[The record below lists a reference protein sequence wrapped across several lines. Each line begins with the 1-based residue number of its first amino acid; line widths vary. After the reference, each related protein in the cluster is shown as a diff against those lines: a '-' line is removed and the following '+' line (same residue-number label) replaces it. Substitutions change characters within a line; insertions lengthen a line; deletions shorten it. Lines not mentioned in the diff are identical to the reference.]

1 MSVWNNFCE
10 GVSRAAQKTTD
21 KTKSVA
27 NMTSLKA
34 KLANLEATVADEYET
49 LGKLYYMQEV
59 GGADNADA
67 ITAQI
72 KIASDLNRQI
82 NAVNAEIREAKKAQA
97 EAKAAA
103 EAEKAARK
111 AAKEA
116 AKNGETVEET
126 AEEVEETAEKEAVAA
141 DAE

>member
-1 MSVWNNFCE
+1 MSVWNNFRE
-10 GVSRAAQKTTD
+10 SVAKAAQKTTD

-59 GGADNADA
+59 GGADNAEA
-67 ITAQI
+67 IAAQI
-72 KIASDLNRQI
+72 KVASDLNRQI

-111 AAKEA
+111 AAK
-116 AKNGETVEET
+116 NGETVEEA
-126 AEEVEETAEKEAVAA
+126 AEEEATEEETTEKETADT